1 MEMTPTTITVTSS
14 TKVFYALIVS
24 TFAWITAYLNIDG
37 EMLTLYFVLL
47 FVDLLT
53 GTMAAF
59 ISREI
64 MTQTRFLAGLL
75 SKLLMFIIPIVVAII
90 AKMQGNDLLWFIKW
104 TLIVL
109 AVSEAI
115 SIFNNVLKSKGKTP
129 LPEFDAIA
137 LISVKLRSILE
148 RLFNTAG
155 GDK

>member
-14 TKVFYALIVS
+14 TKILYTLIVS

-37 EMLTLYFVLL
+37 EMFTLYFLLL

-59 ISREI
+59 ITKEI
-64 MTQTRFLAGLL
+64 MTRTRFLAGLF
-75 SKLLMFIIPIVVAII
+75 SKLLMFVIPIVVAII
-90 AKMQGNDLLWFIKW
+90 AKMQGSDLLWFIKW

-109 AVSEAI
+109 AVSEGI
-115 SIFNNVLKSKGKTP
+115 SIFNNVLKSKGKEP

-137 LISVKLRSILE
+137 LISVKLRATLE